1 MLSAPTI
8 TLKTTSLMKTK
19 LILGNDSP
27 RETLTAGITSI
38 SPTPSSITPTN
49 TMVSATSAASE
60 TTLESTTTN
69 IYTTFTA
76 TEPHSSTAAATCP
89 GKMAVT
95 PSHAIPGKLHLV
107 LKRHFP
113 SVSHDRDDFSEHSQF
128 SNTSL
133 FSSSHHN
140 TFTLAMRMRPSS
152 PPAPNTESV
161 STWSTNTTP
170 TSTLITTLPTT
181 HDTSTPISPTS
192 PGTMA
197 TTEITTPPNVSTTVT
212 LNTAS
217 LPPSST
223 PETTTMIVVT
233 TPMPTMPHRRR
244 RRRRRRSHLFK
255 HLL

>member
-8 TLKTTSLMKTK
+8 TLKTTSSMKTK

-76 TEPHSSTAAATCP
+76 TEPHSFTAAATCP

-113 SVSHDRDDFSEHSQF
+113 SVSHDRDDFSSHNYILNYAWEHSQF

-133 FSSSHHN
+133 FSASYHN
-140 TFTLAMRMRPSS
+140 TLTLAMRMRPSS

-181 HDTSTPISPTS
+181 YDTSTPISPTS

-233 TPMPTMPHRRR
+233 TPMPTMPHSRRR
-244 RRRRRRSHLFK
+244 RR
-255 HLL
+255 